1 MVDKQEGSREV
12 EAILSNKRMKR
23 LFLLD
28 GMALVYRAHFA
39 LIRNPILTASGQN
52 TSAIFGFIN
61 TLLYLIQQREPTHL
75 AVVFDTSA
83 PTARHKMYPEY
94 KAHRDAMPED
104 LSAAIPMVKQVIEAF
119 NIPVIECDGYEADD
133 VIGTLAKQAGS
144 KGDFETYM
152 VTPDKDFGQLVAE
165 KTFMF
170 KPGRK
175 GNEAEV
181 LGVEEICENW
191 QVERPEQVVDI
202 LGLWGDASD
211 NIPGVPG
218 IGEKT
223 AKKLIA
229 RYGSVENLLA
239 HSDDLRGKQKENVE
253 TFADQARL
261 SRELAKIIVDVP
273 IEIELDDLE
282 LRQRNDEALQNL
294 FVELEFN
301 SLGKRLFGN
310 DFRAGHGYGEKGEE
324 AEDSGSGAEVE
335 RGLLVPDLKTL
346 NDVSHKYRNIQ
357 ADDAGDRAA
366 FIAELSRQQ
375 SFCFDT
381 ETSSLDVR
389 TTQLLGIAFSWKAH
403 EGVYVAFPVDE
414 AAVESLLEE
423 FREIFENEA
432 IGKVGHN
439 LKFDLAV
446 LWWKGVRV
454 QGKFFDTMLA
464 HTLVEPERKHQMD
477 QISEAYLGYTPVS
490 IESLIGA
497 KADKSGQLSMLD
509 IVEDKSDE
517 IAEYAAEDA
526 DVTWQLA
533 KILRDKLKES
543 GQEKVFYEIES
554 PLTPVLVAM
563 EAEGIRVDTK
573 ALGKIGAELEKQ
585 ISALREGIF
594 EAAGHEFNLNSP
606 KQLGVVLFDELK
618 LLEKPKRTKTGQYK
632 TDEKVLSALA
642 VDHAI
647 IGDILEYREA
657 TKLKNTY
664 VDTLPEAIFPE
675 TGRVHTTFLQMMT
688 ATGRL
693 ASNHPNLQ
701 NIPIRTEQ
709 GRAIR
714 GAFVARD
721 KDHLLLSADYSQIEL
736 RVMAS
741 LSGDP
746 AMSEAFRE
754 GLDIHTATAAK
765 VYDVDLDDV
774 DSEMRRTAKMVNFGI
789 IYGISAFG
797 LSQRLGIPRG
807 EASEIIEEY
816 LKQYAGVK
824 AFMDKTIEKARELGY
839 VETVSGRRRY
849 LIGIA
854 DRNAMV
860 RSAAERTAINTPIQG
875 TAADMIK
882 LAMVR
887 VDEALQEKGL
897 KTRMVLQ
904 VHDELV
910 FDLYRDEE
918 TLVRELVEDCMKN
931 ALLLD
936 VPIVVETGVGQSW
949 LEAH

>member
-1 MVDKQEGSREV
+1 
-12 EAILSNKRMKR
+12 MKR

-39 LIRNPILTASGQN
+39 LIRNPIITASGLN
-52 TSAIFGFIN
+52 TSAVYGFTN
-61 TLLYLIQQREPTHL
+61 TLLYLMQRREPTHL

-83 PTARHKMYPEY
+83 PTVRHERYPEY
-94 KAHRDAMPED
+94 KANRDAMPEE
-104 LSAAIPMVKQVIEAF
+104 LSAAIPLVKQLVEAF
-119 NIPVIECDGYEADD
+119 NIPVIELDGYEADD
-133 VIGTLAKQAGS
+133 IIGTLAAEAEKV
-144 KGDFETYM
+144 GDYETYM
-152 VTPDKDFGQLVAE
+152 VTPDKDFAQLVAAR
-165 KTFMF
+165 TFMY

-175 GNEAEV
+175 GNDDEV
-181 LGVEEICENW
+181 LGVKEICENW
-191 QVERPEQVVDI
+191 QIERPGQVIDI

-218 IGEKT
+218 VGEKT

-229 RYGSVENLLA
+229 QYGSIENLLA
-239 HSDDLRGKQKENVE
+239 HTDELKGKQKENVE
-253 TFADQARL
+253 NFSDQARL
-261 SRELAKIIVDVP
+261 SRELATIILDVP
-273 IEIELDDLE
+273 IEMAVEDLE
-282 LRQRNDEALQNL
+282 LRERNDEVLQNL

-301 SLGKRLFGN
+301 SLGKRLFGK
-310 DFRAGHGYGEKGEE
+310 DFKAGRGFGTKEGKAEAAEGVIEGEGES
-324 AEDSGSGAEVE
+324 AQTV
-335 RGLLVPDLKTL
+335 LLPDLKTIEE
-346 NDVSHKYRNIQ
+346 VPHEYQNIP
-357 ADDAGDRAA
+357 ADDNKGRAE
-366 FIAELSRQQ
+366 FIAELNKRK

-389 TTQLLGIAFSWKAH
+389 DAQLIGIAFSWEAH
-403 EGVYVAFPVDE
+403 KGVYVAMPTNE
-414 AAVESLLEE
+414 GAAKKVLDE
-423 FREIFENEA
+423 FREVFEKETTEK
-432 IGKVGHN
+432 IGHN

-446 LWWKGVRV
+446 LFWKGIRV
-454 QGKFFDTMLA
+454 GGGMFDTMLA
-464 HTLVEPERKHQMD
+464 HTLVEPDQKHQMD

-509 IVEDKSDE
+509 IVEEKSEE

-533 KILRDKLKES
+533 EILRGKLKEA
-543 GQEKVFYEIES
+543 GQEKVFYDIEC
-554 PLTPVLVAM
+554 PLTPVLVAA
-563 EAEGIRVDTK
+563 EAEGVKVDTK
-573 ALGKIGAELEKQ
+573 VLKDIGNKLEKQ
-585 ISALREGIF
+585 IATLREDISK
-594 EAAGHEFNLNSP
+594 AAGHEFNLNSP
-606 KQLGVVLFDELK
+606 KQLGEVLFDELK
-618 LLEKPKRTKTGQYK
+618 LLEKPKKTKTGQYK

-642 VDHAI
+642 VDHQI
-647 IGDILEYREA
+647 VSDILEYREA

-664 VDTLPEAIFPE
+664 VDTLPEAIYPD

-721 KDHLLLSADYSQIEL
+721 KDHLLMSADYSQIEL

-754 GLDIHTATAAK
+754 GLDIHTATAAR
-765 VYDVDLDDV
+765 VYGVELDEV

-797 LSQRLGIPRG
+797 LSQRLGIARG
-807 EASEIIEEY
+807 EASEIIQEY

-824 AFMDKTIEKARELGY
+824 EFMDNTIESAKEAGY

-849 LIGIA
+849 LPGIN

-860 RSAAERTAINTPIQG
+860 RSATERTAINTPIQG

-882 LAMVR
+882 LAMVS
-887 VDEALQEKGL
+887 VADTLKKKKL

-910 FDLYRDEE
+910 FDLYCGEE
-918 TLVRELVEDCMKN
+918 SEVRELVESCMKS
-931 ALLLD
+931 ALPLD
-936 VPIVVETGVGQSW
+936 VPIVVETGVGKSW